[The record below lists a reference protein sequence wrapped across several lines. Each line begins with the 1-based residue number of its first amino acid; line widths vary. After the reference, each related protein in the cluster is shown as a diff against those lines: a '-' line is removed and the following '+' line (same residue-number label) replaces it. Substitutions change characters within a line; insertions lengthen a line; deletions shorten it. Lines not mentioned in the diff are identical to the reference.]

1 MGYLSQTV
9 KKEEGAFESFY
20 GTNIAGST
28 VAASEMNEQEV
39 CNCFYHVDLPF
50 EPRPPRCPRPMLIV
64 TSKTNV
70 SAPASHQMEQRMTNR
85 IVLMDGTPA
94 LNLASFVT
102 TYM

>member
-50 EPRPPRCPRPMLIV
+50 EPRPPSQM
-64 TSKTNV
+64 
-70 SAPASHQMEQRMTNR
+70 PASNAYRYIKDERECSGFSSDGATNDQPYSPHGWYSR
-85 IVLMDGTPA
+85 A
-94 LNLASFVT
+94 
-102 TYM
+102 